1 MCKVDSFNAQ
11 LGYMLKPTR
20 KENLSSKIKIR
31 VVRVLLVYVS
41 RDPATYIRRGRGQ

>member
-1 MCKVDSFNAQ
+1 MDSFKAH
-11 LGYMLKPTR
+11 LGYMLRPIR
-20 KENLSSKIKIR
+20 KENLSSKIKIM

>member
-1 MCKVDSFNAQ
+1 MCKVDNFKAQ
-11 LGYMLKPTR
+11 LGYMLKPIQ

-41 RDPATYIRRGRGQ
+41 RDPTTYIRCGRGQ